1 MTVEDCYQLGY
12 IVKPHGLKGEVQ
24 VLLDVDFPE
33 EYRTLE
39 SVFVQ
44 QGQQLVP
51 FFISAISLNA
61 DKAIM
66 SFEDTDTLEM
76 AQALKGAALYLPL
89 STLPER
95 EEGDFYFHELVG
107 LDLIDANN
115 NDSLVG
121 VVENVFEA
129 GPQTLLSVKHTT
141 EKEILIPLVDELIKV
156 IDKENNQLHMFIP
169 AGLVDVF
176 LED

>member
-12 IVKPHGLKGEVQ
+12 IIKPHGLKGEVQ
-24 VLLDVDFPE
+24 ILLDVDYPA
-33 EYRTLE
+33 EYKTLE

-51 FFISAISLNA
+51 FFIKAISLNA
-61 DKAIM
+61 DKAIV
-66 SFEDTDTLEM
+66 SFEDMNSLEM
-76 AQALKGAALYLPL
+76 AQSVKGCALYLPL

-107 LDLIDANN
+107 LELIDANTG
-115 NDSLVG
+115 DAVG
-121 VVENVFEA
+121 EIMNVLEA
-129 GPQTLLSVKHTT
+129 GPQTLLAVKHKT
-141 EKEILIPLVDELIKV
+141 EKEILIPLTDELV
-156 IDKENNQLHMFIP
+156 SNIDKEAGQIHMLIP
-169 AGLVDVF
+169 SGLIEVY

>member
-1 MTVEDCYQLGY
+1 MTVEDCYHLGY

-24 VLLDVDFPE
+24 VLLDVDYPD
-33 EYRTLE
+33 EYKTLE

-51 FFISAISLNA
+51 FFITAISLNG
-61 DKAIM
+61 DKAIVR
-66 SFEDTDTLEM
+66 FEDTDSLDL
-76 AQALKGAALYLPL
+76 AQSLKGCALYLPL

-107 LDLIDANN
+107 LKLIDVNTDDA
-115 NDSLVG
+115 VG
-121 VVENVFEA
+121 MIENVFEA
-129 GPQTLLSVKHTT
+129 GPQTLLSVKHKTS
-141 EKEILIPLVDELIKV
+141 KEVLIPLTDELIKE
-156 IDKENNQLHMFIP
+156 IDKENNQIHMFVP
-169 AGLVDVF
+169 EGLVDVY

>member
-24 VLLDVDFPE
+24 VLLDVDYPE
-33 EYRTLE
+33 EYKTLE

-44 QGQQLVP
+44 QGQQLIP
-51 FFISAISLNA
+51 FFITAVSLNG
-61 DKAIM
+61 DRAIM
-66 SFEDTDTLEM
+66 AFEDTNSLEL
-76 AQALKGAALYLPL
+76 AQTLKGCALYLPL

-107 LDLIDANN
+107 FDLIDANTG
-115 NDSLVG
+115 DSVG
-121 VVENVFEA
+121 EVENVFEA
-129 GPQTLLSVKHTT
+129 GPQTLLSIKHKST
-141 EKEILIPLVDELIKV
+141 KEVLVPLTDELVKE
-156 IDKENNQLHMFIP
+156 IDKENNQIHMFIP
-169 AGLVDVF
+169 EGLVDVY

>member
-12 IVKPHGLKGEVQ
+12 ITKPHGLKGEVQ
-24 VLLDVDFPE
+24 VLLDVDYPQ
-33 EYRTLE
+33 EYKTLE

-51 FFISAISLNA
+51 FFISAISLNG
-61 DKAIM
+61 DRAII
-66 SFEDTDTLEM
+66 SFEDTDTLDL
-76 AQALKGAALYLPL
+76 AKALKGCSLYLPL

-107 LDLIDANN
+107 FDLIDAND
-115 NDSLVG
+115 DSLVG
-121 VVENVFEA
+121 EVENVFEA
-129 GPQTLLSVKHTT
+129 GPQTLLSIKHKT
-141 EKEILIPLVDELIKV
+141 EKEVLIPLTDELIKE
-156 IDKENNQLHMFIP
+156 IDKENNRLYMFIP
-169 AGLVDVF
+169 EGLVDVF